1 MTVAY
6 HNVTIAAHGT
16 RPRLRR
22 CRRFLFLSKRMNDEE
37 NDSDADAGIGHVEC
51 RPRARERHMQIEQQK
66 INHVSVKQAVSQIS
80 EHAGEQERQGQI
92 APEIPRPPK

>member
-1 MTVAY
+1 
-6 HNVTIAAHGT
+6 
-16 RPRLRR
+16 
-22 CRRFLFLSKRMNDEE
+22 MNDKE
-37 NDSDADAGIGHVEC
+37 DDRDADTGISHVEC
-51 RPRARERHMQIEQQK
+51 RPRTRQWHMQIEQQK

>member
-1 MTVAY
+1 MNNKENNGNADTGIGYVE
-6 HNVTIAAHGT
+6 G
-16 RPRLRR
+16 RPRT
-22 CRRFLFLSKRMNDEE
+22 
-37 NDSDADAGIGHVEC
+37 
-51 RPRARERHMQIEQQK
+51 REWHMQIEQQK